1 MGFENTTSKKYSN
14 EFVIIG
20 LGIYLYRRVRNRG
33 KKSAPSSAFNFDR
46 NAFSEKVPYS
56 PSLASDE
63 KSLPSPM
70 SFILS
75 ASLNYPPPQTKKDEN
90 TTTVRPRWTP
100 PKLRIR
106 NDTNNSIIL
115 PSTPKGVAKNQPF
128 KHFKSSWM
136 NPMSR
141 GPEDSLYMVGSPP
154 PAYDAANAG
163 ESFVIPVPSNLRQEQ
178 TQATPTP
185 PATQMFHTK
194 PKRDVPDSLVSP
206 TVDEPLPVAS
216 PARSESFAPKE
227 LVIPVPPASAS
238 STLWSPSSTNSPPGD
253 FGSYNLRAPRLMNV
267 IVPYTPTLPDELSLK
282 VGDTIRLMQ
291 EYRDGWCF
299 VQYVGKIDAPKG
311 VIPRICLEERRR
323 MVPVRHKTSNGSSIS
338 FVWR

>member
-1 MGFENTTSKKYSN
+1 M
-14 EFVIIG
+14 IIG
-20 LGIYLYRRVRNRG
+20 LGIYLYRRARNRS
-33 KKSAPSSAFNFDR
+33 KKCASSSAFDFDR

-70 SFILS
+70 SSILS
-75 ASLNYPPPQTKKDEN
+75 ASPNYPPPSPQTKKDEN
-90 TTTVRPRWTP
+90 TTVRSHWTP

-115 PSTPKGVAKNQPF
+115 PSTPKGVAKSRPF

-136 NPMSR
+136 NSMSR
-141 GPEDSLYMVGSPP
+141 GSEDSLYMAGTPP

-163 ESFVIPVPSNLRQEQ
+163 REHFVIPVPTNLRQQ
-178 TQATPTP
+178 TQAIPKP
-185 PATQMFHTK
+185 PATQMLHTK
-194 PKRDVPDSLVSP
+194 PKKDVPDSLVIP
-206 TVDEPLPVAS
+206 TADEPLPVES

-238 STLWSPSSTNSPPGD
+238 STFWSPSSADSPRGE

-267 IVPYTPTLPDELSLK
+267 IMPYTPTLPDELSVK

-311 VIPRICLEERRR
+311 VVPRICLEERRR
-323 MVPVRHKTSNGSSIS
+323 MVPVRHKTSNGSSVS

>member
-1 MGFENTTSKKYSN
+1 M
-14 EFVIIG
+14 
-20 LGIYLYRRVRNRG
+20 
-33 KKSAPSSAFNFDR
+33 SS
-46 NAFSEKVPYS
+46 
-56 PSLASDE
+56 
-63 KSLPSPM
+63 
-70 SFILS
+70 ILS
-75 ASLNYPPPQTKKDEN
+75 APPNYPSPKTKKDEN
-90 TTTVRPRWTP
+90 TTTVRPHWTP

-106 NDTNNSIIL
+106 NDTNNSIIF
-115 PSTPKGVAKNQPF
+115 PSTPKGVAKNRPF
-128 KHFKSSWM
+128 KDSKFSWI

-141 GPEDSLYMVGSPP
+141 GPEDSPYIAGTPP

-163 ESFVIPVPSNLRQEQ
+163 RESFVIPAPTNLRQQ

-185 PATQMFHTK
+185 SATQMLHTK
-194 PKRDVPDSLVSP
+194 LKKVLPGSLVIP
-206 TVDEPLPVAS
+206 TADEPLLVES

-238 STLWSPSSTNSPPGD
+238 STFWSPSSTNSPRGD

-267 IVPYTPTLPDELSLK
+267 IMSYTPTLPDEISVK

-299 VQYVGKIDAPKG
+299 VQFVGKIDAPKG
-311 VIPRICLEERRR
+311 VVPRVCLEERRR
-323 MVPVRHKTSNGSSIS
+323 MVPVRHKTSSGSSIS